1 MRPAAASFAWWRTSS
16 ALPNPSE
23 MEATLLSGGI
33 LSYAVVPLMAE
44 GELIGFPNLGSDTTG
59 GFSREHCG
67 IALELGDV
75 LAVAIDQSLTEAQL
89 RRHLEES
96 QRRLSELTSQT

>member
-1 MRPAAASFAWWRTSS
+1 
-16 ALPNPSE
+16 